1 MDEKILK
8 QIKTTCPFPLY
19 IYTTSVK
26 YNEVKK
32 ASGIAYILLD
42 LIQKADMSN
51 EKITDVLLKFGIP
64 QDMHY
69 IFGNEIAN
77 LISTE
82 ILTSNYE
89 KTFFTIPKYF
99 KQLLIDNIQLTLKG
113 EKIFKDG
120 FIPTGVEK
128 VKVRDI
134 YFSPVTRRFDIES
147 KLAYTSFESSFLGEE
162 FLDRINIDISG
173 MEDYINSNSTKIGLK
188 AEERMISFEFDEPK
202 KMQVRKED
210 GMTIIIKTNGVEFN
224 FDTTDETAFFYNYYT
239 SENMTKGLLAKN
251 KYKFV
256 DRNKEI
262 IFVPTVNISELDNI
276 SNLYIPDD
284 AQKQASRPCK
294 IFVNKNR
301 LGVNG
306 IESSIKLDLNNSI
319 NLLNYLNENA
329 EFALID
335 KSGVKFFSALNV
347 NMPCVKLNDYFE
359 IQLLVEKEASKEQFR
374 YILNQIYNMYF
385 DKSFN
390 QENGKIILFIVE
402 LLDDISLFK
411 NYLEKQLE
419 CYDLVDEKIDLALK
433 INNLFKFNSSWN
445 NYFKEKGFELIKES
459 SKDIRLDNMIYKK
472 TVLSK
477 LKNEIGLSD
486 NDFISLFA
494 DAVKEEESSL
504 VFEALEAAGFDNNL
518 ILGIV
523 NMVEIF
529 INQVINRQT
538 ILSDTNLAIKFK
550 TISKN
555 LWDLND
561 LLGINSYYNYTLND
575 NYNVDNFFNI
585 YSTLKNAYKDIEKYS
600 KYANK
605 GYDEV
610 KHYFEIY
617 DSIHE
622 LLSIERTSSSHPEKI
637 TEKYIDDIISKGKYK
652 EAISDLLIKLQYDLR
667 KKIDG
672 EELESYELIDK
683 AKSQSIITKN
693 ECDLLHNLRKVRNG
707 YQHPERNQIS
717 FAKNDVEEWK
727 KIVFKLG
734 G

>member
-459 SKDIRLDNMIYKK
+459 SKDIILDNMIYKK

-494 DAVKEEESSL
+494 DAVKEEESSV